1 MTGANFEIH
10 LADSLTPWS
19 HQGAEHRTL
28 SKRRLHRFVHHL
40 QIAAVT
46 EFQASQNWL
55 ARLLR

>member
-10 LADSLTPWS
+10 LADSLTRWS

>member
-46 EFQASQNWL
+46 EFQVGQN
-55 ARLLR
+55 